1 MILWRSWHS
10 SNFLLKLSTCRQEL
24 PVDFRDKFVI
34 CCLSLYYPQFC
45 LHTRVLT
52 FYPCKEKK
60 MKTITLRLLC
70 ILLLVFF
77 SCSKK
82 EDQQKQPP
90 PPDITVVV
98 TQAQEIPIYQEF
110 VGQIYGFKDIAIRA
124 RVEGFLEGIHF
135 EEGSRVEKGSLLYT
149 LESQPF
155 EADVAARMS
164 RVAEAKTMLA
174 KAKSDL
180 DRIEPL
186 AKEKAV
192 SQSDLDAAVAA
203 YEAYIETVKAAQAN
217 LRAAN
222 IQLGYTKIY
231 SPISGIIGKTKAKVG
246 DFVGR
251 SPNPVILNTVSRIDT
266 VLVEFFITEKQ
277 YLQVAR
283 RFISKTGSTDQ
294 YTGKANLELIL
305 ADGSLYEEK
314 GKLEFFDRDVDPT
327 TGAMLVQASFPN
339 SQGLLRPG
347 QFAKVKALVAV
358 VKDGILIP
366 QRCVM
371 ELQGRFSV
379 YVVGEGDKV
388 ETREVKAGPKIKQF
402 WLIIEGLKPGEKV
415 VYEGLQKVKA
425 GAVVKPT
432 IKEIESTVE
441 ESK

>member
-1 MILWRSWHS
+1 M
-10 SNFLLKLSTCRQEL
+10 
-24 PVDFRDKFVI
+24 
-34 CCLSLYYPQFC
+34 
-45 LHTRVLT
+45 
-52 FYPCKEKK
+52 KK
-60 MKTITLRLLC
+60 ITLGLLC

-77 SCSKK
+77 SCTKK

-98 TQAQEIPIYQEF
+98 TKAQEIPIYQEF

-135 EEGSRVEKGSLLYT
+135 EEGSRIEKGALLYS

-155 EADVAARMS
+155 EADVAAKMS
-164 RVAEAKTMLA
+164 RVAEAKTRLA

-192 SQSDLDAAVAA
+192 SQSDLDAAVAN
-203 YEAYIETVKAAQAN
+203 YEASIESVKASQAN

-231 SPISGIIGKTKAKVG
+231 SPISGIIGKTNAKVG

-266 VLVEFFITEKQ
+266 VLVEFFITETQ

-283 RFISKTGSTDQ
+283 RFISQPGTTDHD
-294 YTGKANLELIL
+294 GGNANLELIL
-305 ADGSLYEEK
+305 AAGSLYEEK
-314 GKLEFFDRDVDPT
+314 GKPQFIDRNVDPT

-339 SQGLLRPG
+339 PQELLRPG
-347 QFAKVKALVAV
+347 QFAKVKAQVAV
-358 VKDGILIP
+358 VKEGILIP
-366 QRCVM
+366 QRCVV
-371 ELQGRFSV
+371 ELQGLYSV
-379 YVVGEGDKV
+379 YVVGDGDKIQAR
-388 ETREVKAGPKIKQF
+388 TVKVGPKIKQF
-402 WLIIEGLKPGEKV
+402 WLITEGLKPGERI
-415 VYEGLQKVKA
+415 VYEGLQKVKD
-425 GAVVKPT
+425 GIIVKPT
-432 IKEIESTVE
+432 LKEIESTDQ
-441 ESK
+441 ESA

>member
-1 MILWRSWHS
+1 
-10 SNFLLKLSTCRQEL
+10 
-24 PVDFRDKFVI
+24 
-34 CCLSLYYPQFC
+34 
-45 LHTRVLT
+45 
-52 FYPCKEKK
+52 

-98 TQAQEIPIYQEF
+98 TKAQEVPIYQEF

-124 RVEGFLEGIHF
+124 RVEGFMEGIHF
-135 EEGSRVEKGSLLYT
+135 EEGSRVEKGALLYT

-155 EADVAARMS
+155 EADVAAKMS

-186 AKEKAV
+186 AKVRAV
-192 SQSDLDAAVAA
+192 SQSDLDAAVAQHDA
-203 YEAYIETVKAAQAN
+203 SIESVKAAEAN
-217 LRAAN
+217 LRAGK
-222 IQLGYTKIY
+222 IQLGYTKVY
-231 SPISGIIGKTKAKVG
+231 SPIFGIIGKTKAKVG

-266 VLVEFFITEKQ
+266 IIVEFFITETQ

-283 RFISKTGSTDQ
+283 NLLSKVESAVQNDR
-294 YTGKANLELIL
+294 KENLELIL
-305 ADGSLYEEK
+305 ADGSLYDHK
-314 GKLEFFDRDVDPT
+314 GKPEFIDRNVDPT
-327 TGAMLVQASFPN
+327 TGAILVQASFPN
-339 SQGLLRPG
+339 PQELLRPG
-347 QFAKVKALVAV
+347 QFAKVKALVYV

-366 QRCVM
+366 QRCVV
-371 ELQGRFSV
+371 ELQGLYSV
-379 YVVGEGDKV
+379 YVVGDGDKV
-388 ETREVKAGPKIKQF
+388 QTRNVKVGPKIKQF
-402 WLIIEGLKPGEKV
+402 WLITEGLKPGEHV
-415 VYEGLQKVKA
+415 VYEGLQKVKD

-432 IKEIESTVE
+432 VKEIESTDQ
-441 ESK
+441 EST